1 MSIEEVN
8 KLVEKYKN
16 DIIKFA
22 QEIVRTKSYSGH
34 EEKLVKLIE
43 NKMKKLGFDEV
54 IIDKTGNIIGRV
66 GNGKTKVLY
75 DAHIDTVEA
84 EDRENWHYDPFGG
97 EIIGDKLYGRGSTDE
112 KAAIASM
119 VYGAKILKEVGI
131 PEDISLYISGTVQE
145 EVCDGLAIG
154 YLINEV
160 VKPVFVVL
168 CEPTSLDIYRGHRGR
183 VEVSITTKGKSA
195 HAAHPN
201 RGNNAIYKMAKTV
214 VNIEK
219 LTETFKEDPFLGKGT
234 AVVSII
240 ESKSPSINSVPYE
253 STICIDR
260 RLATGETKESAI
272 DEFKTTFVDKE
283 NTDINVLI
291 FEDVSWKGRKI
302 SQEKYFP
309 TWVLE
314 ENHTLV
320 KAGYEAAK
328 KARLGEDVKVSRWIF
343 STNGVTTMG
352 RFNIPSIG
360 FGPGDEWLAHAVDE
374 YVRVSDLVKA
384 ATFYAAFPF
393 NLVEEIK
400 NKEAL
405 YEYKT

>member
-1 MSIEEVN
+1 MELENEVS
-8 KLVEKYKN
+8 KLVERYQD
-16 DIIKFA
+16 DIVKFA
-22 QEIVRTKSYSGH
+22 QDIVRTKSYSGH
-34 EEKLVKLIE
+34 EENLVRLLE
-43 NKMKKLGFDEV
+43 NKMKELGFDEV

-66 GNGKTKVLY
+66 GSGKTKILY

-97 EIIGDKLYGRGSTDE
+97 EIIDGKLYGRGSTDE
-112 KAAIASM
+112 KAAMAPMI
-119 VYGAKILKEVGI
+119 YGAKILKDIGI

-145 EVCDGLAIG
+145 EVCDGLTIG
-154 YLINEV
+154 YLIEEV
-160 VKPVFVVL
+160 VKPDFVVL
-168 CEPTSLDIYRGHRGR
+168 CEPTSLDVYRGHRGR

-201 RGNNAIYKMAKTV
+201 RGDNAIYKMAKTV

-219 LTETFKEDPFLGKGT
+219 LTETFREDPFLGKGT

-253 STICIDR
+253 STIYIDR
-260 RLATGETKESAI
+260 RLTIGETKESAI
-272 DEFKTTFVDKE
+272 SEFKTTFVDKE
-283 NTDINVLI
+283 NTEINVLT
-291 FEDVSWKGRKI
+291 FKDKSWTGREI

-314 ENHTLV
+314 EDHPLV
-320 KAGYEAAK
+320 KAGFEAAK
-328 KARLGEDVKVSRWIF
+328 KARPGEDVKVSRWVF

-352 RFNIPSIG
+352 RYHIPSIG

-374 YVRVSDLVKA
+374 YVRVSDLPKA
-384 ATFYAAFPF
+384 AKFYAMLPYS
-393 NLVEEIK
+393 LVEKIK
-400 NKEAL
+400 
-405 YEYKT
+405 

>member
-1 MSIEEVN
+1 MGDKEQKIKE
-8 KLVEKYKN
+8 LVEKYQD

-22 QEIVRTKSYSGH
+22 QEIVRTKSYSGQ
-34 EEKLVKLIE
+34 EEKLVKLFE
-43 NKMKKLGFDEV
+43 SKMKELGFDEV

-66 GNGKTKVLY
+66 GHGDIKVLY

-97 EIIGDKLYGRGSTDE
+97 EIVDGKLYGRGSSDE
-112 KAAIASM
+112 KAAMASM
-119 VYGAKILKEVGI
+119 IYGAKILKEVGI
-131 PEDISLYISGTVQE
+131 PDNISLYISGTVQE
-145 EVCDGLAIG
+145 EVCDGLTIG
-154 YLINEV
+154 LLIEEV
-160 VKPVFVVL
+160 VKPDFVVL
-168 CEPTSLDIYRGHRGR
+168 CEPTSLDVYRGHRGR

-201 RGNNAIYKMAKTV
+201 RGDNAIYRMAKTV

-253 STICIDR
+253 STIYIDR
-260 RLATGETKESAI
+260 RLTLGETKESAI
-272 DEFKTTFVDKE
+272 DEFKTTFVDPDKTE
-283 NTDINVLI
+283 INVLT
-291 FEDVSWKGRKI
+291 FEGVSWKGRKI

-314 ENHTLV
+314 ENHPLV
-320 KAGYEAAK
+320 QAGFEAAK
-328 KARLGEDVKVSRWIF
+328 LARPGEDVKVSRWIF

-352 RFNIPSIG
+352 RYHIPSIG

-374 YVRVSDLVKA
+374 YVRVSDLPKA
-384 ATFYAAFPF
+384 AVFYALFPF
-393 NLVEEIK
+393 SLVEKI
-400 NKEAL
+400 NK
-405 YEYKT
+405 

>member
-1 MSIEEVN
+1 MELEEKIN
-8 KLVEKYKN
+8 KLVEEYKG
-16 DIIKFA
+16 DIVKFA
-22 QEIVRTKSYSGH
+22 QDIVRTKSYSGQ
-34 EEKLVKLIE
+34 EEKLVKLFE
-43 NKMKKLGFDEV
+43 KKMKELGFDEV

-66 GNGKTKVLY
+66 GNGKTKILY

-84 EDRENWHYDPFGG
+84 EDKENWHYDPFGG
-97 EIIGDKLYGRGSTDE
+97 EIVGDKLYGRGSTDE
-112 KAAIASM
+112 KAAMASM
-119 VYGAKILKEVGI
+119 IYGAKILKDIGI
-131 PEDISLYISGTVQE
+131 PEDVSLYISGTVQE
-145 EVCDGLAIG
+145 EVCDGLTIG

-160 VKPVFVVL
+160 VKPDFVVL
-168 CEPTSLDIYRGHRGR
+168 CEPTSLDVYRGHRGR

-201 RGNNAIYKMAKTV
+201 RGDNAIYKMAKTV

-219 LTETFKEDPFLGKGT
+219 LTETFKEDQFLGKGT

-253 STICIDR
+253 STIYIDR
-260 RLATGETKESAI
+260 RLTIGETKESAV

-283 NTDINVLI
+283 NTDIKVLT
-291 FEDVSWKGRKI
+291 FEGVSWNGRKI

-314 ENHTLV
+314 KNHPLV
-320 KAGYEAAK
+320 NAGFEAAK
-328 KARLGEDVKVSRWIF
+328 KARPGEDVKVSRWIF

-352 RFNIPSIG
+352 RFHIPSIG

-374 YVRVSDLVKA
+374 YVRVSDLTKA
-384 ATFYAAFPF
+384 AAFYALFPF
-393 NLVEEIK
+393 SLIK
-400 NKEAL
+400 
-405 YEYKT
+405 